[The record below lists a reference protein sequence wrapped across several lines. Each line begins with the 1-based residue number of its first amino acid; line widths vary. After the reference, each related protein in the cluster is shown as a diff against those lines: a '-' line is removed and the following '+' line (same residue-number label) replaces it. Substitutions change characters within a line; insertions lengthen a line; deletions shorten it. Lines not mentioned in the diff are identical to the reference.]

1 MERAPCFTVTGCYE
15 AEIWQRG
22 TRTQGENVSA
32 TRPGHM
38 VLLDGLVESCLAQQ
52 QEAEANPH
60 GQQPGHGKAESAGW
74 HAAGEKQQGDRGR
87 VVLQHVSIYI
97 YNTHCVYFMCQKDKQ
112 CWHQPH
118 TSRPPRR
125 ILSPVL
131 FFFFQSNTANGKKKM
146 TKGLWGKSQRSNTN
160 FNMLISHHKKESKET
175 RGKKTPCLQFFL
187 DCKNDS
193 PLFRKTR
200 VIKNNSKT
208 VFLSTGSLLA
218 DLCSDCLMA
227 GEGQHME
234 TRLSPYWIM
243 RLSSFP
249 GVIRAS
255 LHSIPPHPQPRN
267 VS

>member
-1 MERAPCFTVTGCYE
+1 MANNQDMVRPSLQDGTPRGRNN
-15 AEIWQRG
+15 RG
-22 TRTQGENVSA
+22 TGAELYYSMSPYIFTTHTVFISCAKKTNNADINHTHQDHR
-32 TRPGHM
+32 
-38 VLLDGLVESCLAQQ
+38 VEYC
-52 QEAEANPH
+52 H
-60 GQQPGHGKAESAGW
+60 
-74 HAAGEKQQGDRGR
+74 
-87 VVLQHVSIYI
+87 
-97 YNTHCVYFMCQKDKQ
+97 
-112 CWHQPH
+112 
-118 TSRPPRR
+118 
-125 ILSPVL
+125 L
-131 FFFFQSNTANGKKKM
+131 FFFLFFQSNTANGKKKT

-175 RGKKTPCLQFFL
+175 RGEKTPCLQFFL

>member
-1 MERAPCFTVTGCYE
+1 MARRGGETTGGQGQSCITACLHIYLQHTLCLFHVPKRQTMLTSTTHIKTTASNTVTC
-15 AEIWQRG
+15 
-22 TRTQGENVSA
+22 S
-32 TRPGHM
+32 
-38 VLLDGLVESCLAQQ
+38 
-52 QEAEANPH
+52 
-60 GQQPGHGKAESAGW
+60 
-74 HAAGEKQQGDRGR
+74 
-87 VVLQHVSIYI
+87 
-97 YNTHCVYFMCQKDKQ
+97 
-112 CWHQPH
+112 
-118 TSRPPRR
+118 
-125 ILSPVL
+125 
-131 FFFFQSNTANGKKKM
+131 FFFFQSNTANGKKKT

-255 LHSIPPHPQPRN
+255 LHSIPPHPNQEMCLSVFRI
-267 VS
+267 STYKAEELI